1 VPVRKQ
7 LVVYSGRNRP
17 DLTPVYHLFERL
29 TDTAVT
35 VEKVYHHDAEQ
46 RVIDERNDPQADLLL
61 TNSQL
66 ALEVVRDSGVF
77 DPYQAPVARDYP
89 EWLRAPDYAWLSFT
103 AWPRVAMVNRRQLG
117 QASEGWPTRL
127 QDFAAP
133 SYRGKVACASLIE
146 MTTVAQFAA
155 LRVAKGDQYAESLI
169 DRLVANGLHI
179 YKSNLNTR
187 EALAREDLTAALANS
202 SNVHVF
208 YLEGNPVGEAWLDQ
222 EDGGLGTHVEAHTVA
237 VLKGCKHPDE
247 ARNFIDFL
255 LTPEVQAMLAR
266 LYGETPVNPN
276 ADHGWVRPLTEI
288 RRMAAPLHK
297 VAACMQSTVELL
309 RAKGFGGS
317 STPGRA

>member
-1 VPVRKQ
+1 MTSRGE

-17 DLTPVYHLFERL
+17 DLTPVYRLYEHL
-29 TDTAVT
+29 TDTRVL

-77 DPYQAPVARDYP
+77 EPYASPVAREYP
-89 EWLRAPDYAWLSFT
+89 EWLRAPDFAWLSFT

-117 QASEGWPTRL
+117 EPSEGWPMRL
-127 QDFAAP
+127 EDFAMP
-133 SYRGKVACASLIE
+133 FYHGKVACASLVE

-155 LRVAKGDQYAESLI
+155 LRVAKGDAYAEGLI
-169 DRLVANGLHI
+169 VRMLANGLRI

-187 EALAREDLTAALANS
+187 EALAREDLAAALANS

-222 EDGGLGTHVEAHTVA
+222 EDGGMGTHVEAHTVA
-237 VLKGCKHPDE
+237 VLRGCKHPE
-247 ARNFIDFL
+247 SARDFVDFL
-255 LTPEVQAMLAR
+255 LTPEIQGMLAR
-266 LYGETPVNPN
+266 LYGETPVNPL
-276 ADHGWVRPLTEI
+276 ADHGWVRPLATI
-288 RRMAAPLHK
+288 RRMDAPLNK
-297 VAACMQSTVELL
+297 VAACMESTLALL
-309 RAKGFGGS
+309 RGKGFEVGGADS
-317 STPGRA
+317 